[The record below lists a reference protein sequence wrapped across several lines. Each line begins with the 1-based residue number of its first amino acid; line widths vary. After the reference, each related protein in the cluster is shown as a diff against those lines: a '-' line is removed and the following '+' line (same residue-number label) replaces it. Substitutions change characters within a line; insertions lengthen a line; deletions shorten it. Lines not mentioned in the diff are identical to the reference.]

1 MDPVVC
7 LFVYFLLP
15 AARQC
20 WLQSCWRQ
28 GDEIACRVVGPTSV
42 LYHYSSHLMIEQVIL
57 KKKKKRRSYSY
68 CSHLECIE

>member
-15 AARQC
+15 VARQC
-20 WLQSCWRQ
+20 WLQTCWRR

-42 LYHYSSHLMIEQVIL
+42 LYNYPSHLMI
-57 KKKKKRRSYSY
+57 
-68 CSHLECIE
+68 